1 MRTLFVATFWV
12 NAYIFVMDVLNLK
25 KKNLCFWSGFII
37 FAILKFWVMEFRTT
51 IHTREGDHFMRHSD
65 KMMLVGSCFS
75 DNIGAKLR
83 DAMIDVVVNPFG
95 TIFNPLSIA
104 SSLHKVI
111 DNEVVAGADLFL
123 ANGVWSNFDFHS
135 RFSMASKEAALE
147 RMNRSIEEAHEHLLG
162 CKTLVITLG
171 TAVVYRRRDTGEV
184 VSNCHKVP
192 QHEFTRRMAGV
203 DEITKALAAVVSRLH
218 EFNPELRVLFTV
230 SPIRHIADGLEM
242 NSLSKAVLRVAI
254 NNVVRQF
261 KDFVGYFPAYEIVMD
276 DLRDYRF
283 YTADMVHPTDV
294 AIEYIWQTFQGTYFD
309 DRSTQAIARCE
320 RVSKRLKH
328 RPMSNNPDVVARFNA
343 DTQAVIANLK
353 TEYPYIKE
361 KG

>member
-1 MRTLFVATFWV
+1 M
-12 NAYIFVMDVLNLK
+12 
-25 KKNLCFWSGFII
+25 
-37 FAILKFWVMEFRTT
+37 
-51 IHTREGDHFMRHSD
+51 IHPREGEHFMRHSD
-65 KMMLVGSCFS
+65 KMLLMGSCFS

-83 DAMIDVVVNPFG
+83 DAMVDVLVNPFG

-104 SSLHKVI
+104 GAVDKII
-111 DNEVVAGADLFL
+111 DNATIAGAELFMSG
-123 ANGVWSNFDFHS
+123 GVWNSYDFHS
-135 RFSMASKEAALE
+135 RFSMASKDAALQ
-147 RMNRSIEEAHEHLLG
+147 RMNASIGEAHEHLKV
-162 CKTLVITLG
+162 CNTLVLTLG

-184 VSNCHKVP
+184 VTNCHKVP
-192 QHEFTRRMAGV
+192 QQEFTRRLASV
-203 DEITKALAAVVSRLH
+203 EEITESLTRAVERLH
-218 EFNPELRVLFTV
+218 EFNPALRILFTV

-242 NSLSKAVLRVAI
+242 NSLSKAVLRVAV

-261 KDFVGYFPAYEIVMD
+261 KGFVEYFPAFEIVID

-283 YTADMVHPTDV
+283 YGADMVHPSDV
-294 AIEYIWQTFQGTYFD
+294 AIEYIWQTFQATYFD

-353 TEYPYIKE
+353 KEYPYIKA
-361 KG
+361 

>member
-1 MRTLFVATFWV
+1 
-12 NAYIFVMDVLNLK
+12 
-25 KKNLCFWSGFII
+25 
-37 FAILKFWVMEFRTT
+37 MEFRTM
-51 IHTREGDHFMRHSD
+51 IHPREGEHFMRHSD
-65 KMMLVGSCFS
+65 KMLLIGSCFS

-83 DAMIDVVVNPFG
+83 DAMVDVLVNPFG

-104 SSLHKVI
+104 AGVDKII
-111 DNEVVAGADLFL
+111 DNATIAGVELFMSG
-123 ANGVWSNFDFHS
+123 GVWNSYDFHS
-135 RFSMASKEAALE
+135 RFSMANKDAALQ
-147 RMNRSIEEAHEHLLG
+147 RMNASISEAHEQLKV
-162 CKTLVITLG
+162 CNTLILTLG

-184 VSNCHKVP
+184 VTNCHKVP
-192 QHEFTRRMAGV
+192 QQEFTRRLASV
-203 DEITKALAAVVSRLH
+203 EEITEALTRAVQRLH
-218 EFNPELRVLFTV
+218 EFNPSLRILFTV

-261 KDFVGYFPAYEIVMD
+261 KDFVEYFPAFEIVMD

-283 YTADMVHPTDV
+283 YSADMVHPSET
-294 AIEYIWQTFQGTYFD
+294 AIEYIWQTFQATYFD

-353 TEYPYIKE
+353 KEYPYIKVE
-361 KG
+361 SMK

>member
-1 MRTLFVATFWV
+1 M
-12 NAYIFVMDVLNLK
+12 
-25 KKNLCFWSGFII
+25 
-37 FAILKFWVMEFRTT
+37 
-51 IHTREGDHFMRHSD
+51 IHPREGDHFMRHSD
-65 KMMLVGSCFS
+65 KMLLMGSCFS

-83 DAMIDVVVNPFG
+83 DAMINVVVNPFG

-104 SSLHKVI
+104 AGVDKII
-111 DNEVVAGADLFL
+111 DNATIAGSELFMSS
-123 ANGVWSNFDFHS
+123 GVWNSYDFHS
-135 RFSMASKEAALE
+135 RFSMANKDAALQ
-147 RMNRSIEEAHEHLLG
+147 RMNSSISEAHEHLKN
-162 CKTLVITLG
+162 CNTLILTLG

-184 VSNCHKVP
+184 VTNCHKVP
-192 QHEFTRRMAGV
+192 QQEFTRRLASV
-203 DEITKALAAVVSRLH
+203 EEIAEALMLAVQRLH
-218 EFNPELRVLFTV
+218 EFNPSLRILFTV

-254 NNVVRQF
+254 NNVMRQF
-261 KDFVGYFPAYEIVMD
+261 KDFVQYFPAFEIVMD

-283 YTADMVHPTDV
+283 YSADMVHPSDT
-294 AIEYIWQTFQGTYFD
+294 AIEYIWQTFQATYFD

-353 TEYPYIKE
+353 KEYPYINA
-361 KG
+361 